1 VGRTT
6 VDRTHLDGPFDY
18 ELNWTLDQFVNGGP
32 PGPRNERAD
41 DVNSSSL
48 FTALREQF
56 GLRLEP
62 QRGAVAVLVIDRIE
76 HPTPD

>member
-1 VGRTT
+1 MGRTT
-6 VDRTHLDGPFDY
+6 VDRTHLDGPFDD

-32 PGPRNERAD
+32 RGPQNERAA
-41 DVNSSSL
+41 DVNGSSL
-48 FTALREQF
+48 FTAVQEQL

-62 QRGAVAVLVIDRIE
+62 QRGAVSVLVIDRIE